1 MTPLLFAKCHYVPK
15 LQPQANQGGDFTDD
29 RKEQIDLRIYRFMYF
44 CMNLTITSTEAVRSF
59 GDCLARIKHR
69 GDTFV
74 ITKNRRPVAKLTAAN
89 ETEVATVGELF
100 DLLRHSPPADAAY
113 VSDLE
118 HANSKELPSNP
129 WAS

>member
-1 MTPLLFAKCHYVPK
+1 MLPPYAKHR
-15 LQPQANQGGDFTDD
+15 GDFTNY
-29 RKEQIDLRIYRFMYF
+29 RGEQLDLRIYRFMYF

-69 GDTFV
+69 GDAFV
-74 ITKNRRPVAKLTAAN
+74 ITKNKRPVAKLTAAN
-89 ETEVATVGELF
+89 ETKAATVGELF
-100 DLLRHSPPADAAY
+100 DLLRQSPPADAAY

-118 HANSKELPSNP
+118 RANSKEMPANP